1 MPLDHNEAVLS
12 LLDGP
17 PLATFSPAELQEEV
31 IALLGDDDP
40 LAVALVIEEAQSRA
54 TEQEAKLSGHFDPDL
69 EPCRLEKPCAGN
81 EPLSGTGRCMTC
93 GAQRRAIEPEMTTA
107 EAQAHSDVEELF
119 DPTGE
124 EREKHEAQVRSDTEA
139 LAQPESKAEAP
150 AAITVAE
157 PSGDPLTA
165 RVKAALGL
173 PDKDMAHL
181 LGVARPTAQAYA
193 TGRLPEIIDGVRAEY
208 MLRAVRKRLAALA
221 QLQGELQTIVNV
233 SD

>member
-1 MPLDHNEAVLS
+1 MPLSHEEAVLS

-17 PLATFSPAELQEEV
+17 PLELFKADELHAEV
-31 IALLGDDDP
+31 VDLLGDDDP
-40 LAVALVIEEAQSRA
+40 LAVALVIEEAQA
-54 TEQEAKLSGHFDPDL
+54 KTAQHVKAAAIIEAAL
-69 EPCRLEKPCAGN
+69 EPCRLEQPCSGN

-93 GAQRRAIEPEMTTA
+93 GAQRRVIEAVGVSDEEA
-107 EAQAHSDVEELF
+107 ESLGVHLGDQQ
-119 DPTGE
+119 
-124 EREKHEAQVRSDTEA
+124 RHERSDTEA
-139 LAQPESKAEAP
+139 PQPPESSLPAT
-150 AAITVAE
+150 AAIMVPLT
-157 PSGDPLTA
+157 SGEPLTA
-165 RVKAALGL
+165 RVKAALGF

-208 MLRAVRKRLAALA
+208 MLRAVKKRLAALT

>member
-1 MPLDHNEAVLS
+1 MPLNHDEAVLS

-17 PLATFSPAELQEEV
+17 PLETFNEAELQEEV

-40 LAVALVIEEAQSRA
+40 LAVALVIEEAQA
-54 TEQEAKLSGHFDPDL
+54 KAADHVKAAAIVEAEL
-69 EPCRLEKPCAGN
+69 EPCRLERPCAGN

-93 GAQRRAIEPEMTTA
+93 GAQRRAIQAEEP
-107 EAQAHSDVEELF
+107 Q
-119 DPTGE
+119 
-124 EREKHEAQVRSDTEA
+124 QSDTEA
-139 LAQPESKAEAP
+139 PRKPEPVNLIP
-150 AAITVAE
+150 ADTPPRPA
-157 PSGDPLTA
+157 SGEPLTA

-208 MLRAVRKRLAALA
+208 MLRAVKKRVAILAE
-221 QLQGELQTIVNV
+221 LQTELQTIVNV